1 MNFFVSL
8 YNHITFQQVEVVL
21 LTTLKIVLIMIFMF
35 IGIKLGNIIIDRF
48 IEKQSKLKFSI
59 EEKKSKTIGTII
71 KSIMRYSIFF
81 LGIIE
86 ILSLLFSGISLT
98 FAGIGGVAIGFGAQD
113 VLKDIIS
120 GFFILMEDQFSI
132 GEYVTLEDKSGLIE
146 SMELRIT
153 KIRDFNG
160 DIHTIPNRLIS
171 KVTNHS
177 RGDKRVMLDVE
188 ISNGE
193 NVDKVISILDRICDN
208 YNKTSNSIIEGTSVL
223 GVSAMKE
230 NSFTIK
236 IVGRAINMTQGDCEM
251 QLRREIVRSLENE
264 KIKAITSKVDV
275 TNNISR

>member
-120 GFFILMEDQFSI
+120 GFFILMEDQFTI